1 MRCSSPGCSRHC
13 ADITSRHRGEQERM
27 GDFITTFKKMKG
39 YYLDGDQLFSPQ
51 PKPDREPAGLSCR
64 QDLGEP
70 LEIHLEEVSIQAV
83 LQFKVLNYVATIYSF
98 PLANWKKYISWQL
111 SIQLGSTPND
121 FFGQV
126 FPRNDSSQL
135 LPARLFGSSQRH
147 SEKLEMGRLSHGWVN
162 LKQLTQTQPEG

>member
-98 PLANWKKYISWQL
+98 PLAN
-111 SIQLGSTPND
+111 
-121 FFGQV
+121 
-126 FPRNDSSQL
+126 
-135 LPARLFGSSQRH
+135 
-147 SEKLEMGRLSHGWVN
+147 
-162 LKQLTQTQPEG
+162 